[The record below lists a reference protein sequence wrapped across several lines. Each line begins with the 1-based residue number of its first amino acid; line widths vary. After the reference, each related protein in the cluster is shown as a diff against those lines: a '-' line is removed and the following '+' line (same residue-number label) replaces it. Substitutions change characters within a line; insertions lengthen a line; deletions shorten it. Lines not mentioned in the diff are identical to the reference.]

1 MCVVVYW
8 YEHLVNSLIL
18 FIWTKLVPIFC
29 VVKMSNTVCPH
40 NFRLLLCSENSC
52 TVMPAQFCSTHSL
65 NETRFYFHIQS
76 TTTVFYFYFLT
87 PLNETSSCL
96 IKTHF
101 LRFEIKG
108 LSYSHLFFRK
118 QCTIAVFYSYFL
130 RTLERTRSC
139 LTTF

>member
-1 MCVVVYW
+1 
-8 YEHLVNSLIL
+8 
-18 FIWTKLVPIFC
+18 
-29 VVKMSNTVCPH
+29 MSNTVCPH

-87 PLNETSSCL
+87 PLNETRSCL

-118 QCTIAVFYSYFL
+118 ECTIAVFYSYFL
-130 RTLERTRSC
+130 RTLERNSFLFDYILEIENKRLIIQPSSLKKKTY
-139 LTTF
+139 